1 MNQNNLKLLELIKS
15 NLYNP
20 HLVDILDQYHELD
33 IAEVIEQLTEAERNS
48 LYKTLGAKKISEI
61 FPYLENVSE
70 YVEELGQ
77 EKVADVLE
85 NMDVDD
91 AIDILEKLSEEEC
104 HQIVEQME
112 KDSSDDVK
120 FIASFEDDEIG
131 SKMTTNFIAV
141 NKNDTI
147 KEVMKKVISMAEE
160 NDNVSIIYA
169 LDDNECFYGS
179 FELKDLI
186 IARSSQDLSS
196 IIKTNYPFLYSHD
209 KIQDKINDLKEYSL
223 EMIPVLDSNN
233 KLIGVIT
240 SSDVIEAVDE
250 ALGEDYAKFAGLTD
264 EEDINEPYFKSLK
277 KRLPWLLLLLGLGL
291 MISLVISRFEGVI
304 ASIPMIV
311 FFQSIVLD
319 MAGNV
324 GTQSLA
330 ITIRFLNNDQ
340 IKGKDVAKM
349 IFKEVKVG
357 FTNGIILGLT
367 SFIIVFGFLYAKY
380 LFDGELITANG
391 NIIHDIT
398 FLSSSVLI
406 AIVVSLTLASFVGV
420 SIPCLLKKFKID
432 PAVASGPLITTI
444 DDLVAVITYYGIAM
458 LFFLSIL

>member
-1 MNQNNLKLLELIKS
+1 MNQKKNKLLELVKKNLS
-15 NLYNP
+15 NPNLIN
-20 HLVDILDQYHELD
+20 ILDQYHESD
-33 IAEVIEQLTEAERNS
+33 IADVIEMLNENERNI
-48 LYKTLGAKKISEI
+48 LYKTLGAKRVSEI
-61 FPYLENVSE
+61 FPYLENISD

-77 EKVADVLE
+77 EKTADVLE
-85 NMDVDD
+85 NMDADD
-91 AIDILEKLSEEEC
+91 AVDILEQLDEEDR
-104 HQIVEQME
+104 HQIVAQME
-112 KDSSDDVK
+112 IDSSKDVK
-120 FIASFEDDEIG
+120 LIASFEDDEIG
-131 SKMTTNFIAV
+131 SKMTTNFISV

-169 LDDNECFYGS
+169 LDENECFYGS

-186 IARSSQDLSS
+186 IARSNQELTS

-209 KIQDKINDLKEYSL
+209 KIQDKINELKEYDL
-223 EMIPVLDSNN
+223 EMVPVLDSNN

-250 ALGEDYAKFAGLTD
+250 ALGEDYAKLAGLTD
-264 EEDINEPYFKSLK
+264 EEDINEPYLKSLK
-277 KRLPWLLLLLGLGL
+277 KRLPWLLLLLFLGL
-291 MISLVISRFEGVI
+291 MISLVISSFEGVI

-340 IKGKDVAKM
+340 IKGKDVAKL
-349 IFKEVKVG
+349 IFKEVRVG
-357 FTNGIILGLT
+357 FTNGVLLGIL
-367 SFIIVFGFLYAKY
+367 SFGVVFTFLYVKY
-380 LFDGELITANG
+380 LIDGQLISNNG
-391 NIIHDIT
+391 NVMQDIV

-420 SIPCLLKKFKID
+420 SIPCLLKKLKID

-458 LFFLSIL
+458 LFFFSIL